1 MYSIAVTVCA
11 YIKYV
16 QTLTTILDSVGIPTI
31 SKITVRTDVVIPTA
45 LRLETPPKERKA
57 GAMNMTAI

>member
-31 SKITVRTDVVIPTA
+31 SKITVRTDVVVRTA
-45 LRLETPPKERKA
+45 LTILTILNVQY
-57 GAMNMTAI
+57 GSNSLCVH